1 MLSTDGKWVGYRASS
16 GGALNLWIAPIDR
29 PTEARVVTKQHDT
42 PVIDYRWTNL
52 SGVMLY
58 RIPSAS
64 GTPVMPPR
72 L

>member
-1 MLSTDGKWVGYRASS
+1 
-16 GGALNLWIAPIDR
+16 LNLWIAPIDR

-72 L
+72 V